1 VKRTLV
7 LWLRALR
14 VHQWAKNALI
24 LVPALAAHL
33 HPSPALLL
41 RLVAAFLAFSLLA
54 SALYLIN
61 DLLDREHDRAHPT
74 NHARAIASGA
84 VTSSQALVAA
94 ALLLSA
100 SVLLALSLPA
110 AFLANW
116 AAYLALSAAYSLVL
130 KRLVVLDVMVLAA
143 LYTVRVV
150 AGAAAVDVPLSRWFL
165 AFSVFLFAS
174 LALLKRV
181 VQVRTLAARTA
192 PVVTGDAGMT
202 TRPGRMGT
210 QSASATRGSDQ
221 RLPGRGWEASDAP
234 VLLAF
239 GAATAVAAA
248 LVYCLY
254 ITGEDVL
261 GLYAAPDLLWLGLPL
276 LLYWIV
282 RAWLLAFRGRVHDDP
297 VLFALRDPASY
308 LVLTLLAL
316 VVWSAS

>member
-1 VKRTLV
+1 M

-14 VHQWAKNALI
+14 IHQWAKNTLI

-33 HPSPALLL
+33 RPDATLLL
-41 RLVAAFLAFSLLA
+41 SLAAAFLAFSLLA

-74 NHARAIASGA
+74 NHTRAIASGA
-84 VTSSQALVAA
+84 VTSPQALGAA
-94 ALLLSA
+94 ALLMLA

-110 AFLANW
+110 AFLASW
-116 AAYLALSAAYSLVL
+116 AAYLTLSATYSLVL
-130 KRLVVLDVMVLAA
+130 KRLVVVDVMVLAA

-150 AGAAAVDVPLSRWFL
+150 AGAAAVEVPLSRWFL

-174 LALLKRV
+174 LALLKRA
-181 VQVRTLAARTA
+181 VQVRALAARGVPAGAEHAGTITRTGLGTPSGTAA
-192 PVVTGDAGMT
+192 PVSG
-202 TRPGRMGT
+202 
-210 QSASATRGSDQ
+210 DQ

-234 VLLAF
+234 VLLGF

-261 GLYAAPDLLWLGLPL
+261 GLYATPDLLWLGLPL

-297 VLFALRDPASY
+297 VVFALRDPASY

-316 VVWSAS
+316 VVWAAS